1 MGSANNT
8 LTKRDMIERI
18 SERTGLRRAEVK
30 EVVQEF
36 LNEIINELG
45 EGRRIEFREFG
56 VFEVRVRAPRIAQNP
71 KTLERVDVPEKHT
84 IKFKAG
90 RRMKEVVESRGLESQ
105 VAEVKLEPKVVP
117 DAPDDGIAG

>member
-18 SERTGLRRAEVK
+18 SERTGLRRADVK

>member
-18 SERTGLRRAEVK
+18 SERTGLRRADVK

-105 VAEVKLEPKVVP
+105 VTEVKPEPKDKP

>member
-18 SERTGLRRAEVK
+18 SERTGLRRADVK
-30 EVVQEF
+30 ETVQEF

-56 VFEVRVRAPRIAQNP
+56 VFEVRVRAPRTAQNP

-90 RRMKEVVESRGLESQ
+90 RRMKEAVEARGLEDR
-105 VAEVKLEPKVVP
+105 VTEVKPEPR
-117 DAPDDGIAG
+117 DAPVASDDGVAG